1 MKELILPYVL
11 GALIS
16 SSWIC
21 TWFISDLPVHLSHGL
36 GLIKKKDEVFT
47 WDDWSDWL
55 SSKNEFFGALLS
67 CPLCFGFWTS
77 VFVSSVIT
85 YLNDLTLYF
94 ILSSA
99 FSWPLFIYYFY
110 HKLSK

>member
-67 CPLCFGFWTS
+67 CPLCFGFGR
-77 VFVSSVIT
+77 
-85 YLNDLTLYF
+85 
-94 ILSSA
+94 A
-99 FSWPLFIYYFY
+99 FLF
-110 HKLSK
+110 LV